1 MNPITMQIVADKYIR
16 MALEEDINSEDVST
30 NAVMPRYQLGTVDLI
45 CKQDGIIAG
54 LDVFARAFQLL
65 DEKIEIAFHAADG
78 DAVKKGQLL
87 ATVTGDIRV
96 LLSAERTALNYLQ
109 RMSGIATYTNAVA
122 KLLAGTKTTLLDTR
136 KTTPCMRVFEKYA
149 VTVGGG
155 SNHRYNLSDGVMLKD
170 NHIGAAG
177 GVKEAIAAAKAYAP
191 FVRKIEIETETL
203 DMVREAVEAG
213 ADIIMLDNMSP
224 AEMAE
229 AIRIIDGRAETEC
242 SGNMTIE
249 NIKTIT
255 ALGVDYVSSGALTQA
270 GVIEKMTGTERRKK
284 LLNLMRE
291 SKTPLS
297 GGALGSAT
305 GVSRQVIVQ
314 DIALLRTEGHSILA
328 TARGYLLEEP
338 ADTMRLFKVF
348 HDAAATEEELT
359 TIVDLG
365 GCVVDVMVN
374 HRVYGKVSAPLQIK
388 NRRDVQAFLKN
399 LESGKSTPLLN
410 VTSGYHFHHVSAES
424 EEILDEIEDALRRKH
439 FLTEVFP
446 YEQEEIRK

>member
-1 MNPITMQIVADKYIR
+1 
-16 MALEEDINSEDVST
+16 
-30 NAVMPRYQLGTVDLI
+30 
-45 CKQDGIIAG
+45 
-54 LDVFARAFQLL
+54 
-65 DEKIEIAFHAADG
+65 
-78 DAVKKGQLL
+78 
-87 ATVTGDIRV
+87 
-96 LLSAERTALNYLQ
+96 
-109 RMSGIATYTNAVA
+109 
-122 KLLAGTKTTLLDTR
+122 
-136 KTTPCMRVFEKYA
+136 
-149 VTVGGG
+149 
-155 SNHRYNLSDGVMLKD
+155 
-170 NHIGAAG
+170 
-177 GVKEAIAAAKAYAP
+177 
-191 FVRKIEIETETL
+191 
-203 DMVREAVEAG
+203 
-213 ADIIMLDNMSP
+213 
-224 AEMAE
+224 
-229 AIRIIDGRAETEC
+229 
-242 SGNMTIE
+242 
-249 NIKTIT
+249 
-255 ALGVDYVSSGALTQA
+255 
-270 GVIEKMTGTERRKK
+270 MTGTERRKK

-314 DIALLRTEGHSILA
+314 DIALLRTE
-328 TARGYLLEEP
+328 EEP

>member
-1 MNPITMQIVADKYIR
+1 MNAGERRGEILKILKQTEVPIA
-16 MALEEDINSEDVST
+16 
-30 NAVMPRYQLGTVDLI
+30 
-45 CKQDGIIAG
+45 
-54 LDVFARAFQLL
+54 AR
-65 DEKIEIAFHAADG
+65 E
-78 DAVKKGQLL
+78 
-87 ATVTGDIRV
+87 
-96 LLSAERTALNYLQ
+96 
-109 RMSGIATYTNAVA
+109 
-122 KLLAGTKTTLLDTR
+122 LAGR
-136 KTTPCMRVFEKYA
+136 F
-149 VTVGGG
+149 
-155 SNHRYNLSDGVMLKD
+155 
-170 NHIGAAG
+170 
-177 GVKEAIAAAKAYAP
+177 
-191 FVRKIEIETETL
+191 
-203 DMVREAVEAG
+203 
-213 ADIIMLDNMSP
+213 
-224 AEMAE
+224 
-229 AIRIIDGRAETEC
+229 
-242 SGNMTIE
+242 
-249 NIKTIT
+249 
-255 ALGVDYVSSGALTQA
+255 
-270 GVIEKMTGTERRKK
+270 
-284 LLNLMRE
+284 
-291 SKTPLS
+291 
-297 GGALGSAT
+297 

-365 GCVVDVMVN
+365 GCVADVMVN